1 MARSTSL
8 FSRALHSMVA
18 AREQQAKSAV
28 APYLLSLDDDALGTL
43 GHDRR
48 TVAGWARR
56 PSSLL

>member
-1 MARSTSL
+1 MTRSAS
-8 FSRALHSMVA
+8 FFGRALQGMLA

-28 APYLLSLDDDALGTL
+28 APNLLSLDDDALGTL

-48 TVAGWARR
+48 TVADWARR